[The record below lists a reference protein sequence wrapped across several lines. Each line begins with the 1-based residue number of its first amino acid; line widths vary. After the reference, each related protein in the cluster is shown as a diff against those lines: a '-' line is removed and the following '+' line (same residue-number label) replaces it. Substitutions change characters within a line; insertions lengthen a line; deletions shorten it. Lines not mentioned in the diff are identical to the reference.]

1 MAKRRSVL
9 RWIKDALDVIKT
21 IIEIIVFV
29 GLGYLLHN
37 WINLIAEYLLHN
49 WIILVV
55 AVPSIVGIGYD
66 WYRRKKEEDEV
77 VIEL

>member
-1 MAKRRSVL
+1 MTRRLL

-29 GLGYLLHN
+29 GFGYLLHN
-37 WINLIAEYLLHN
+37 WIILIAEYLLHN

-55 AVPSIVGIGYD
+55 AAPSIVGIVYD
-66 WYRRKKEEDEV
+66 WHQRKREGEKEV
-77 VIEL
+77 VIKL